1 MEHQT
6 DVLPVVEKG
15 QIIGQLDRGSLM
27 EALSEIKPEGHLL
40 TIKPA
45 ENADLLLKRLD
56 DAGINQIPTVNN
68 NFEFNALWGRAE
80 ILQAQGKLPQVR
92 VWQPQP
98 ATLPLEPKETTSR
111 ITTALERETRE
122 ELSQEISPRTITI
135 VRESAQIKIHAPTAK
150 LGKNESPDEITKEEE
165 KKQPSEVNYAALE
178 DATADDINLTAPIKP
193 AWQKSTRPV
202 AESLHRD
209 IERGRLAIN
218 TLAALELPI
227 IACDSAG
234 NEIFHNKTFSALRL
248 VYGAAL
254 ESAILVK
261 RAKDAIAQSAL
272 QGSLDIEKATSLAST
287 VRGYN
292 IFCKAIRDFDN
303 PSARAQGYIFW
314 LEAMRS
320 SAALYVTDD
329 ATLNFSGKTLPD
341 VLMAEEAR
349 AMAWAMREAG
359 GNQSDAALLLGIPRQ
374 TFNYRYRKLLRSPL
388 KGVLTSAEQKAN
400 ENESDGR

>member
-1 MEHQT
+1 MEHPT

-15 QIIGQLDRGSLM
+15 QIVGQLDRGSLM

-45 ENADLLLKRLD
+45 ESADILLRRLD
-56 DAGINQIPTVNN
+56 DTETTQIPTVNN
-68 NFEFNALWGRAE
+68 NFEFNALWGRTE

-92 VWQPQP
+92 VWQPQSV
-98 ATLPLEPKETTSR
+98 TLPLEPQETTSR
-111 ITTALERETRE
+111 ITAARESEARE
-122 ELSQEISPRTITI
+122 ELPREISPRTITI

-150 LGKNESPDEITKEEE
+150 SSKHESPNDTINEKIEE
-165 KKQPSEVNYAALE
+165 PPLEVKDAALE
-178 DATADDINLTAPIKP
+178 DVTVHDINTTTPIKP

-218 TLAALELPI
+218 TLAALEQPI

-234 NEIFHNKTFSALRL
+234 NEIFHNKAFSALRL
-248 VYGAAL
+248 VYGQQL
-254 ESAILVK
+254 DSESLVH

-272 QGSLDIEKATSLAST
+272 KGSLDIEKATLLPNG
-287 VRGYN
+287 VRGYD
-292 IFCKAIRDFDN
+292 IFCKAIRDFEN

-314 LEAMRS
+314 LESTRP

-329 ATLNFSGKTLPD
+329 ATVNFSGKTLPD
-341 VLMAEEAR
+341 ILMAEEAR

-374 TFNYRYRKLLRSPL
+374 TFNYRYRKLLRSTVRS
-388 KGVLTSAEQKAN
+388 VLTNEVQKAK
-400 ENESDGR
+400 ENESD